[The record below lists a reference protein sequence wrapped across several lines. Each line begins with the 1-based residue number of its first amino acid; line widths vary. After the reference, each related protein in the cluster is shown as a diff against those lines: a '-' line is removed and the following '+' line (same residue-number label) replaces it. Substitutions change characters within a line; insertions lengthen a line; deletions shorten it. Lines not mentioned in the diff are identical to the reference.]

1 MISDSHWSFMI
12 FCAEK
17 NKNVYCRKSCGVYEA
32 GKERFT
38 SMTEEKYV
46 AYVGT
51 YTHENSVGIH
61 IYDVDVPNGYMK
73 ERKVVPINNPS
84 DLVVSKNRKFLYS
97 IADEGVEAF
106 KILKD
111 GDLEPINE
119 QWIGGMRGCYVEV
132 DDENRYLFV
141 GGHHDGRVTMMH
153 LNEDGSIGDIA
164 DGIFHKGMG
173 RSIAQRNFIPHV
185 DCVKLTPDQQFL
197 CAVDNGLDQIKI
209 YRVDYEF
216 GKLRLVDIV
225 RGPIESAPRMI
236 RFSRD
241 GKHAY
246 ILYELLNQIEVYNY
260 EVKNGSPIFE
270 KVQTVSTM
278 GPKDDDI
285 CAASGMEVSKSGKYL
300 YCSNSGVNSVVCYE
314 IDAKTGMLTQQFH
327 TRVCSDF
334 PKMLAIF
341 PDEKH
346 YLTLNNASNDIAFYA
361 VNYKDKYSS
370 WQGRPV
376 RVDKPNCIYILKLE
390 A

>member
-1 MISDSHWSFMI
+1 
-12 FCAEK
+12 
-17 NKNVYCRKSCGVYEA
+17 
-32 GKERFT
+32 
-38 SMTEEKYV
+38 
-46 AYVGT
+46 
-51 YTHENSVGIH
+51 
-61 IYDVDVPNGYMK
+61 
-73 ERKVVPINNPS
+73 
-84 DLVVSKNRKFLYS
+84 
-97 IADEGVEAF
+97 
-106 KILKD
+106 
-111 GDLEPINE
+111 
-119 QWIGGMRGCYVEV
+119 
-132 DDENRYLFV
+132 
-141 GGHHDGRVTMMH
+141 
-153 LNEDGSIGDIA
+153 
-164 DGIFHKGMG
+164 MG

-246 ILYELLNQIEVYNY
+246 VLYELLNQIEVYNY

-270 KVQTVSTM
+270 KIQTVTTM

-314 IDAKTGMLTQQFH
+314 IDAKTGMLTQQFY

-334 PKMLAIF
+334 PKMLAML
-341 PDEKH
+341 P
-346 YLTLNNASNDIAFYA
+346 
-361 VNYKDKYSS
+361 
-370 WQGRPV
+370 G
-376 RVDKPNCIYILKLE
+376 
-390 A
+390 

>member
-1 MISDSHWSFMI
+1 MNSN
-12 FCAEK
+12 AENWK
-17 NKNVYCRKSCGVYEA
+17 GMVR
-32 GKERFT
+32 
-38 SMTEEKYV
+38 SMAQEKYV

-61 IYDVDVPNGYMK
+61 IYDVDVENGSMK

-84 DLVVSKNRKFLYS
+84 DLVVSKNKKFLYS

-106 KILKD
+106 RILKD

-153 LNEDGSIGDIA
+153 LNEDGSIGEIA

-173 RSIAQRNFIPHV
+173 RSLAQRNFIPHV
-185 DCVKLTPDQQFL
+185 DCVKLTPEQKFL
-197 CAVDNGLDQIKI
+197 CAVDNGLDQVKV
-209 YRVDYEF
+209 YRVNYET
-216 GKLRLVDIV
+216 GKLRLVDII
-225 RGPIESAPRMI
+225 RGPLESAPRMI

-260 EVKNGSPIFE
+260 RVENDEPVFE
-270 KVQTVSTM
+270 KIQSVTTM

-285 CAASGMEVSKSGKYL
+285 CAASGMEISKSGKYL
-300 YCSNSGVNSVVCYE
+300 FCSNSGVNSVICYS
-314 IDAKTGMLTQQFH
+314 IDEKTGMLTQEFY

-334 PKMLAIF
+334 PKMLAIL

-346 YLTLNNASNDIAFYA
+346 FLTLNNASNDIAFYRI
-361 VNYKDKYSS
+361 NYEEKYST
-370 WQGRPV
+370 WIGKPIK
-376 RVDKPNCIYILKLE
+376 VDKPNSIYILKLE
-390 A
+390 E